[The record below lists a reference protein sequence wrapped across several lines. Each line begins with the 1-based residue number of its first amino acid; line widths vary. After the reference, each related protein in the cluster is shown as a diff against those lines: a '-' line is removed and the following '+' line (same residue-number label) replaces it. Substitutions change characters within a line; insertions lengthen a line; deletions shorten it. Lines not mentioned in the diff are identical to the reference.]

1 MLILG
6 RAIEQEDVPEDASL
20 VGRISNVTQVKL
32 KKKKSLIFSVNFFY
46 CFMKFLVDR
55 WMDGRM
61 DGFVRSGYLIFF
73 ICLQSV
79 KAGRLVSTAIRL
91 VEIVNTWN
99 IATMSQV
106 YVRMGVFL
114 GIMDYA
120 AHMNNVNQI
129 LSKDNFS

>member
-1 MLILG
+1 
-6 RAIEQEDVPEDASL
+6 
-20 VGRISNVTQVKL
+20 
-32 KKKKSLIFSVNFFY
+32 
-46 CFMKFLVDR
+46 
-55 WMDGRM
+55 MDGWT
-61 DGFVRSGYLIFF
+61 DGWIRSIWLFDIF

-106 YVRMGVFL
+106 SVRMGVFL

>member
-6 RAIEQEDVPEDASL
+6 HAIEQEDVPEDASL
-20 VGRISNVTQVKL
+20 VGRISNVT
-32 KKKKSLIFSVNFFY
+32 
-46 CFMKFLVDR
+46 
-55 WMDGRM
+55 
-61 DGFVRSGYLIFF
+61 
-73 ICLQSV
+73 QSV

-106 YVRMGVFL
+106 SVRMGVFL

-120 AHMNNVNQI
+120 AHMNNFVNQ
-129 LSKDNFS
+129 DTMV

>member
-1 MLILG
+1 
-6 RAIEQEDVPEDASL
+6 
-20 VGRISNVTQVKL
+20 
-32 KKKKSLIFSVNFFY
+32 
-46 CFMKFLVDR
+46 MKFLVDR

-106 YVRMGVFL
+106 SVRMGVFL